1 MFSVILYAAAAV
13 LTAASFRADRA
24 KTRPA
29 LKKAWRSFEN
39 ILPSLSAILLLSGLI
54 LAFLDEDTISA
65 LIGAESGF
73 CGIAAA
79 AVVGSA
85 ALIPG
90 FVAFPLAASLLRAGA
105 GYAQLAALIS
115 ALMMVGVATFPLE
128 AEYFGRRAAAK
139 RNLFSF
145 AAAVAAALLLGRLME

>member
-13 LTAASFRADRA
+13 LTAASLRADRA
-24 KTRPA
+24 KTRAA

-39 ILPSLSAILLLSGLI
+39 ILPSLSAILLLAGLI

-65 LIGAESGF
+65 LIGAESGLS
-73 CGIAAA
+73 GVIAA

-105 GYAQLAALIS
+105 GCAQLAALIS
-115 ALMMVGVATFPLE
+115 ALMMVTPRKRVEVSAAAACGADFR
-128 AEYFGRRAAAK
+128 ADDGRRRDDPA
-139 RNLFSF
+139 
-145 AAAVAAALLLGRLME
+145 